1 MIIPPFKPN
10 HGPSLGLMECGLA
23 LISIAAALTWPQLAS
38 AQFTRIERAFRRLA
52 LKKVLSVFIVGLTAM
67 LLRVAMIPLFPIPLP
82 FVPDDY
88 SFLLAADT
96 FASGRLTNPTPAMWK
111 HFESIHITMNPTYMS
126 MYFPGHGLVLAA
138 GKVVFGNPWFG
149 ILLVTTLM
157 CSAICWMLQ
166 AWLPPTWA
174 LLGGMLAVL
183 RIGLFSYW
191 IDTYHGGGSL
201 VALGGALVLG
211 SLPRIKRSMRFH
223 DWVLLATG
231 MVLLAISRP
240 FEGILLCVP
249 VTVALLHWLL
259 FGENRPTAAKLIRYA
274 TLPLLMIIAAGS
286 WMAYYNSRAF
296 GSPLTPPYSVDRA
309 TYAVAP
315 YYVWQS
321 ARPEPVYR
329 HAVMRDF
336 YAHYEYDDFKH
347 IHSLSGFI
355 PQTMI
360 KVARAFEFYAGFVLL
375 IPLIMLRRVILDR
388 RIRFLMI
395 CVLVLMVGM
404 LIEIFMIA
412 HYLAPFT
419 AAFYA
424 IGLQAMRH
432 LRVWSPFGRPAGMT
446 VVRLI
451 VLVCCV
457 MASLRLCSAPLQIG
471 IAKWPASKWLGM
483 WYGPDLY
490 GKERAGIENNLERLP
505 GKQLVIVRYKP
516 GHNPFEEWVYNAANV
531 DGSKVIWAREMDA
544 ADNAKLI
551 EYYSDRR
558 AWLIEPDL
566 QNKLSPYSIPVDV
579 AAAGQ

>member
-1 MIIPPFKPN
+1 MIIPPFKPD
-10 HGPSLGLMECGLA
+10 HGPSLGLMEGGLT
-23 LISIAAALTWPQLAS
+23 LIAVAASLTWPQLAS
-38 AQFTRIERAFRRLA
+38 KQFTRIERAFRRLA
-52 LKKVLSVFIVGLTAM
+52 INKTLSVFVVGLTAM
-67 LLRVAMIPLFPIPLP
+67 ILRLAILPLFPIPLP

-96 FASGRLTNPTPAMWK
+96 FASGRLTNHTPAMWA

-149 ILLVTTLM
+149 ILLVTALM

-191 IDTYHGGGSL
+191 INTYHGGGSI

-211 SLPRIKRSMRFH
+211 ALPRIKRSMRFH
-223 DWVLLATG
+223 DWILLAAG
-231 MVLLAISRP
+231 MILLAVSRP
-240 FEGILLCVP
+240 FEGILLCLP
-249 VTVALLHWLL
+249 VTIALVHWLL
-259 FGENRPTAAKLIRYA
+259 LGENRPTWQKSIQYVA
-274 TLPLLMIIAAGS
+274 LPVLMAIAAGS
-286 WMAYYNSRAF
+286 WMAYYNSSAF
-296 GSPLTPPYSVDRA
+296 GNPLTPPYSVDRA
-309 TYAVAP
+309 TYARAP

-336 YAHYEYDDFKH
+336 YAHYEYDDFKQ

-355 PQTMI
+355 PQTMV
-360 KVARAFEFYAGFVLL
+360 KVARAFEFYAGIVLL
-375 IPLIMLRRVILDR
+375 VPLIMLRRVILDR
-388 RIRFLMI
+388 RMRFLMI
-395 CVLVLMVGM
+395 CVLVLMAGM

-432 LRVWSPFGRPAGMT
+432 LRVWSPGGQPAGMT
-446 VVRLI
+446 LVRLI
-451 VLVCCV
+451 VLVCFV
-457 MASLRLCSAPLQIG
+457 MASLRVCSAPLQIG

-490 GKERAGIENNLERLP
+490 GTERAEVEKNLERQP
-505 GKQLVIVRYKP
+505 GMQLVIVRYKP
-516 GHNPFEEWVYNAANV
+516 GHNPFEEWVYNSANI
-531 DGSKVIWAREMDA
+531 DSSKVIWARDMDA

-551 EYYSDRR
+551 QYYSDRR
-558 AWLIEPDL
+558 VWLIEPDS
-566 QNKLSPYSIPVDV
+566 QNRLSPYPI
-579 AAAGQ
+579 AFWAAGSGE